1 MRMIHR
7 LAPAAL
13 LVGLAAC
20 QGTGGSTTATST
32 TATTNKPAAN
42 AGAAPAPVELTNEL
56 TATSQVTAVDK
67 ATRVVTLRRE
77 DGNLFQVLCGSDVR
91 NFDQIAA
98 GDTLRVKF
106 KESLKV
112 SLTPPGAGGPD
123 AAAGVVAA
131 RAPVGAT
138 PAAAAGIGVSVRVKI
153 ESIDKEHGI
162 VVFSLPSGELISHRI
177 QTEDGHKFVE
187 ALKIGDKVQL
197 DYHQA
202 FALAIE
208 KV

>member
-1 MRMIHR
+1 MHRIHR

-13 LVGLAAC
+13 LIGLAAC
-20 QGTGGSTTATST
+20 QGTGNTSASNTTAGT
-32 TATTNKPAAN
+32 TKPAAST
-42 AGAAPAPVELTNEL
+42 GAAPAPVELSNEL
-56 TATSQVTAVDK
+56 TATSQVTAIDK
-67 ATRVVTLRRE
+67 ATRLVTLRRE
-77 DGNLFQVLCGSDVR
+77 DGNLFQVLCGADVR

-112 SLTPPGAGGPD
+112 SLTPPGQGGPE
-123 AAAGVVAA
+123 AGAGVVAA
-131 RAPVGAT
+131 RAPAGGT

-153 ESIDKEHGI
+153 ESIDREHGI

-177 QTEDGHKFVE
+177 VTEDGHRFVE

>member
-1 MRMIHR
+1 MR
-7 LAPAAL
+7 
-13 LVGLAAC
+13 
-20 QGTGGSTTATST
+20 
-32 TATTNKPAAN
+32 
-42 AGAAPAPVELTNEL
+42 
-56 TATSQVTAVDK
+56 
-67 ATRVVTLRRE
+67 
-77 DGNLFQVLCGSDVR
+77 FQVVCGADVR
-91 NFDQIAA
+91 NFDQIAT

-112 SLTPPGAGGPD
+112 SLSPPGQGGPD
-123 AAAGVVAA
+123 AAAGAIAA
-131 RAPVGAT
+131 RAPVGGT

-177 QTEDGHKFVE
+177 QTEDGHRFVE